1 MLQTHYLEC
10 NQMSEPNEIGYE
22 HDHNNRV
29 HHVQSFIFTNKMF
42 IHEKRA
48 IQNLVEIVQIAA
60 SFPNRQ
66 LDCVRS
72 WILAVTSVS
81 YLFTARHRILW
92 SISSLWVLIFCTLST
107 FHFSAFLALLAA
119 GRPTVHPG
127 QSGHPSF

>member
-72 WILAVTSVS
+72 
-81 YLFTARHRILW
+81 
-92 SISSLWVLIFCTLST
+92 
-107 FHFSAFLALLAA
+107 
-119 GRPTVHPG
+119 
-127 QSGHPSF
+127 